1 MAICR
6 RVFRRGVGIL
16 LEGVLSDA
24 KRFFRDFWAVD
35 ELPIGLPDEN
45 GYTIVVDVDV
55 AEVATGVGKVAKV
68 KGECVMVGG
77 LKVVHILLEDVGGD
91 DSAGVLEEG
100 GLAERRGLVLV
111 KRHST
116 SKAIRTFRYMCWTGH
131 VQTIRI
137 DKWKETPNVCY
148 RVRVH
153 RGTRPL
159 FYRYFPDYQ
168 MALMAA
174 HEYAADYENLKA
186 PESRWWSRADHGL

>member
-1 MAICR
+1 MR
-6 RVFRRGVGIL
+6 NIL

-24 KRFFRDFWAVD
+24 KGFFGDFWAVD
-35 ELPIGLPDEN
+35 ELLIGLPDED
-45 GYTIVVDVDV
+45 GDTVIVDVDV
-55 AEVATGVGKVAKV
+55 AEVATGVGKIAEV

-77 LKVVHILLEDVGGD
+77 FKVVHILFEDIGGD
-91 DSAGVLEEG
+91 DSAGVLEES
-100 GLAERRGLVLV
+100 GLGERRRLVLV

-116 SKAIRTFRYMCWTGH
+116 SKAISTFRYMCWVNES
-131 VQTIRI
+131 VQFIRI
-137 DKWKETPNVCY
+137 DKWKEAPTVCY

-174 HEYAADYENLKA
+174 HEYAANYENLRA
-186 PESRWWSRADHGL
+186 PEPRWWSRAENGL